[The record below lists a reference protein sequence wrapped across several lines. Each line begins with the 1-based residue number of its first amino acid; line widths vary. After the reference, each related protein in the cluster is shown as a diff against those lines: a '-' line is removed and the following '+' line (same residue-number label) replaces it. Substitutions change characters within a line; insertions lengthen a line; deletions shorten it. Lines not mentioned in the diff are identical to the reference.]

1 MTDRYVLDASA
12 LLCLFFNEPGA
23 ERVGAVL
30 SAALIGTVNYAESI
44 AKMVDLGVPIE
55 QLLAFVAGL
64 SLEIVPLDERTAEL
78 AGILR
83 ADTRGA
89 GLSLGDRCCLALA
102 KRMGAVALTAD
113 RAWAALAVGV
123 RVELLRRA

>member
-12 LLCLFFNEPGA
+12 LLCLFFAEPGA
-23 ERVGAVL
+23 ERVAAVL
-30 SAALIGTVNYAESI
+30 QAALISTVNHAETV

-64 SLEIVPLDERTAEL
+64 SFEIVPLDQQTSEL

-83 ADTRGA
+83 ADTRRA

-102 KRMGAVALTAD
+102 KRTGAVALTAD
-113 RAWAALAVGV
+113 RAWATLSVGV
-123 RVELLRRA
+123 RVELLR